1 MERST
6 SRVADEGSPSN
17 ACPNFKHVFETEFGQ
32 KLLKIGRIPAG
43 SEDFSEAFQRLGR
56 HFSRICH
63 DVTGIAASAAGYRRR
78 ALRAACRHALAS
90 LHRMRISLNPRSH
103 DPACAVRLTPKVL

>member
-78 ALRAACRHALAS
+78 FARGLPPRAS
-90 LHRMRISLNPRSH
+90 LATSNADFPE
-103 DPACAVRLTPKVL
+103 PALS